1 MGSSIRRYSAAVPL
15 CVALL
20 APVLLLGN
28 KHKPGFLKLLG

>member
-1 MGSSIRRYSAAVPL
+1 MGSSTRRESSAVAL
-15 CVALL
+15 CMALL